1 MSRPSGAT
9 SFLPL
14 IILVASLV
22 FVSLLLCG
30 LSRRIDTNSELQQKW
45 GLRLKLLISTY
56 QIIGTFTWTLG
67 TAFPSIL
74 GGLLAILSSISLEFS
89 VLFPTL
95 ACLDGYDYLADL
107 LVVTCVPLL
116 LFIVPILIYWLFMS
130 VVARD
135 AGGTTRS
142 LKSLLIVSFILYAP
156 VSSKI
161 FRALRPCDE
170 FVDVGVA
177 YMPEDYSGVCGSDT
191 HGTVLGVAYTM
202 LFLYCLGIPLFYFTL
217 LWPRR
222 QDIQEQCRISTLKNP
237 SKEEVK
243 RKDLNQKLEEVSFL
257 FQSYWHWWWELV
269 EIIRKIFL
277 AGLITLV
284 APGTAEQSIVL
295 MLLALLSTVLYHH
308 FLPFRDENLLGLVA
322 SYSVFFAAFAS
333 FLVKLNR
340 DYLSSDI
347 MDVLLVVVV
356 LLPLG
361 FALILTEGVIR
372 TCEKSCFARPA
383 DAAVKTD
390 V

>member
-30 LSRRIDTNSELQQKW
+30 LSRRMDTNSELQQKW

-74 GGLLAILSSISLEFS
+74 GGLLAILSSINLEFS

-95 ACLDGYDYLADL
+95 ACLDGYNYLADL
-107 LVVTCVPLL
+107 LVVASVPLL

-135 AGGTTRS
+135 AGGTTSARSRS

-177 YMPEDYSGVCGSDT
+177 YMPEDYSVVCGSDT

-222 QDIQEQCRISTLKNP
+222 QDIQEHCRISALKNP
-237 SKEEVK
+237 SKEAVK
-243 RKDLNQKLEEVSFL
+243 LKDLNQKLEEVSFL
-257 FQSYWHWWWELV
+257 F
-269 EIIRKIFL
+269 
-277 AGLITLV
+277 
-284 APGTAEQSIVL
+284 
-295 MLLALLSTVLYHH
+295 
-308 FLPFRDENLLGLVA
+308 
-322 SYSVFFAAFAS
+322 
-333 FLVKLNR
+333 
-340 DYLSSDI
+340 
-347 MDVLLVVVV
+347 
-356 LLPLG
+356 
-361 FALILTEGVIR
+361 
-372 TCEKSCFARPA
+372 
-383 DAAVKTD
+383 
-390 V
+390 